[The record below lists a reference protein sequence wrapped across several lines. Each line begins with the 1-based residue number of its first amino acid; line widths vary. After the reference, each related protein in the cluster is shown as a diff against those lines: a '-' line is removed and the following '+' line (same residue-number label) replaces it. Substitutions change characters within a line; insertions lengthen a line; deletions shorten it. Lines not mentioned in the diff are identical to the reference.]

1 MPVPTSIT
9 ELSQTAGSNP
19 PASSDSPTVTD
30 DHFRASYSFIAL
42 LRDIK
47 ASIADVVLLTGNQTI
62 AGIKTF
68 SSNIV
73 GNLTGNVSGTA
84 ANVTGTVA
92 LANGG
97 TGQTTA
103 AAAFT
108 ALKQAA
114 TDTATGVVELATAS
128 EAQAGT
134 DTTRAVTPDNLSDT
148 VLGMGQTAQN
158 VFASRAFATNYTNS
172 TGRTIYVSVTAIG
185 SSSAD
190 IYMQLLTGGTQR
202 ARCSLSYQ
210 ESGTWRFFYNSIS
223 WPVLAGEVYRVDVVG
238 GSATLS
244 LWSEIRT

>member
-19 PASSDSPTVTD
+19 PSGSDSPTVTD
-30 DHFRASYSFIAL
+30 DHFRAAYSFIAE
-42 LRDIK
+42 LRDDK
-47 ASIADVVLLTGNQTI
+47 ADSADAVLLTGNQTI
-62 AGIKTF
+62 AGTKTF
-68 SSNIV
+68 SSTISGNIS
-73 GNLTGNVSGTA
+73 GNAAGTA
-84 ANVTGTVA
+84 ANITGTA
-92 LANGG
+92 AIANGG

-103 AAAFT
+103 AAAFG
-108 ALKQAA
+108 ALKQTA
-114 TDTATGVVELATAS
+114 TTSATGVLEISTDA
-128 EAQAGT
+128 EAQSGSGSTAIV
-134 DTTRAVTPDNLSDT
+134 ASNLNAT

-158 VFASRAFATNYTNS
+158 VFSSRAFATNYTNT

-202 ARCSLSYQ
+202 VRCSLSYQ